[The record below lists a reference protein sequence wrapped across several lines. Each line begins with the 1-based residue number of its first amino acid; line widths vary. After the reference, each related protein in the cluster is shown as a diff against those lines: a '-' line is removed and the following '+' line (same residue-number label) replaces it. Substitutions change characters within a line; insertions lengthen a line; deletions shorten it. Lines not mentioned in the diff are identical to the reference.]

1 MCLTKQLPS
10 GELALFI
17 RVCNLF
23 YCPTFLLLSDL
34 CHTIFL
40 IKMPKKG
47 YLSDKSITNLAIF
60 YSKNTPKCTS
70 FSKFKFHFFDFN
82 VHYFQ
87 KKFKICVHHLIVKL
101 GTITG
106 IGCTGISITPY
117 FVIVLKLLLLI
128 IGIIFNGS
136 LNRLLLLYFN

>member
-1 MCLTKQLPS
+1 
-10 GELALFI
+10 
-17 RVCNLF
+17 
-23 YCPTFLLLSDL
+23 
-34 CHTIFL
+34 
-40 IKMPKKG
+40 MPKKG
-47 YLSDKSITNLAIF
+47 YLSDNSITNSAIF

-70 FSKFKFHFFDFN
+70 FFKFKFHFFDFN

-87 KKFKICVHHLIVKL
+87 KKFKICVHHLILKL
-101 GTITG
+101 GIITG

>member
-17 RVCNLF
+17 RVCNFF
-23 YCPTFLLLSDL
+23 YCPTILLLSDL

-40 IKMPKKG
+40 INMPKKA

-60 YSKNTPKCTS
+60 YNKNTPQCTL
-70 FSKFKFHFFDFN
+70 FFKFYFYFFDFN

-87 KKFKICVHHLIVKL
+87 KKFKICVHHLILKL
-101 GTITG
+101 GIITG

-136 LNRLLLLYFN
+136 LNGLLLLYFN